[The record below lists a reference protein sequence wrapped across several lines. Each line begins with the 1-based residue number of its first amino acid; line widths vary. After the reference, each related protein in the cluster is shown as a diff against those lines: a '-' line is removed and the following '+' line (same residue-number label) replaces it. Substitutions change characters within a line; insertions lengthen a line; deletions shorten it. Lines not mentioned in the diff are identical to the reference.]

1 MTAGELSELLRKYP
15 PHAEVR
21 LIDGEA
27 VLDARWEGNHIELD
41 VSYRPVDYEEM
52 ERK

>member
-21 LIDGEA
+21 LIDGA
-27 VLDARWEGNHIELD
+27 PVLDARWEGNHIELD
-41 VSYRPVDYEEM
+41 VDLPEVGHLEGLR
-52 ERK
+52 